1 MVLGDAAAPT
11 KCSRTGDGGLT
22 SLIEI
27 GTALAGSLAVHDV
40 LEAILKQAERLIG
53 PTAWA
58 LLLVDEPSGEL
69 VLEVASASL
78 GEHRKGVRLEQGEGI
93 GGWVALHGRP
103 LLLPD
108 VQKDGRFAA
117 HVALHM
123 PFAARSIACVP
134 LMIKERIIG
143 VVELINSYDEP
154 PFTAADVT
162 TISALADFAA
172 IALENAR
179 NYDRINELVITD
191 DLTGLYNSRYF
202 EQLLDTEIE
211 RASRYGT
218 CLSLVFLDLDHL
230 KSVNDAH
237 GHLVGSRMLSEFGRL
252 IGDNIRS
259 SDMAARFGGDE
270 YAVVLPQTS
279 REQAVAMAAKLLDLM
294 LSAGFCADDG
304 QPIRLTA
311 SFGVASF
318 PQDAQTRVELIR
330 AADMAMYDAKR
341 AGRGVI
347 RSFAHKIASS

>member
-1 MVLGDAAAPT
+1 MVLGKATVPAHR
-11 KCSRTGDGGLT
+11 SRTGEGELA
-22 SLIEI
+22 SLVEI
-27 GTALAGSLAVHDV
+27 GTALTGSLALRDA
-40 LEAILKQAERLIG
+40 LAAILKQADRLIG
-53 PTAWA
+53 PRAWA
-58 LLLVDEPSGEL
+58 LLLMDESSGGL
-69 VLEVASASL
+69 VVEVAAPSL
-78 GEHRKGVRLEQGEGI
+78 AEDHNGARLEPGEGI

-103 LLLPD
+103 LLVPD

-117 HVALHM
+117 HMDARM
-123 PFAARSIACVP
+123 PFAVRSVACVP

-143 VVELINSYDEP
+143 VVELSNSYDEP
-154 PFTAADVT
+154 PFNDADVT
-162 TISALADFAA
+162 ICSAIADFAA

-270 YAVVLPQTS
+270 YAVVLPHTS
-279 REQAVAMAAKLLDLM
+279 REQALAMAAKLLDLM
-294 LSAGFCADDG
+294 RAAGFHADDG
-304 QPIRLTA
+304 QPVRLTA

-318 PQDAQTRVELIR
+318 PQDARTRVELIR

-341 AGRGVI
+341 AGRGTI
-347 RSFAHKIASS
+347 RSFVHTPAPL

>member
-1 MVLGDAAAPT
+1 MVLGDAAAPA
-11 KCSRTGDGGLT
+11 KCSRTGDGELT

-27 GTALAGSLAVHDV
+27 GAALAGSLAVHDV
-40 LEAILKQAERLIG
+40 LEAIMKQGDRLIG
-53 PTAWA
+53 AKAWA
-58 LLLVDEPSGEL
+58 LLLVDEPSGKL
-69 VLEVASASL
+69 VLEVASPSL
-78 GEHRKGVRLEQGEGI
+78 AEYRKGFSLEQDEGI

-117 HVALHM
+117 HIDVHM
-123 PFAARSIACVP
+123 PFAARSVACVP

-154 PFTAADVT
+154 PFDDADVAI
-162 TISALADFAA
+162 ISAIADFAA

-211 RASRYGT
+211 RASRYDT

-279 REQAVAMAAKLLDLM
+279 REQALALAAKLLDLM
-294 LSAGFCADDG
+294 LSAGFRADDG
-304 QPIRLTA
+304 QPVRLTA

-341 AGRGVI
+341 AGRGAI
-347 RSFAHKIASS
+347 RPFASKTASS